1 MENNLLD
8 QIIEG
13 LQERSRDIFYDFH
26 EFGDV
31 DENDNPVDPA
41 SGDATPGRYQSAIE
55 KLCVAAEMAEEILQ
69 ALKARP
75 DLARE
80 LFKEKSA
87 SSAMER
93 NHEQHLDGFEIT
105 PGPWTVECHPDTEG
119 AYIIKEARYEQ
130 QVWGPDGYDVSDE
143 EGDRRD
149 LLVERRDAGN
159 IRLIQAAPD
168 LFHALGNLLHDSETG
183 KAQAIEILRSLGPNR
198 PAFVINQEERWKYEI
213 ENRTG

>member
-1 MENNLLD
+1 MQNDYLD
-8 QIIEG
+8 EIIRG

-55 KLCVAAEMAEEILQ
+55 KFCVAVEMAEEILQ
-69 ALKARP
+69 ALKTRP

-93 NHEQHLDGFEIT
+93 NREQHPDGFEIT
-105 PGPWTVECHPDTEG
+105 PVPWTVECHPDTEG

-159 IRLIQAAPD
+159 VRLIKSAPD
-168 LFHALGNLLHDSETG
+168 LFHALGNLLQNPETG
-183 KAQAIEILRSLGPNR
+183 KAQAIEILRSIGPNR
-198 PAFVINQEERWKYEI
+198 SAFVINQEER
-213 ENRTG
+213 

>member
-1 MENNLLD
+1 MQNDYLD
-8 QIIEG
+8 EIIRG

-31 DENDNPVDPA
+31 DENDNPVDPDPD
-41 SGDATPGRYQSAIE
+41 DATPGRYQSAIE

-69 ALKARP
+69 ALKTRP

-87 SSAMER
+87 SSAIER
-93 NHEQHLDGFEIT
+93 NHGQHPDGFEIT

-159 IRLIQAAPD
+159 IRLIQAATD
-168 LFHALGNLLHDSETG
+168 LFYALGNLLHNPETG
-183 KAQAIEILRSLGPNR
+183 KAQAIEILGSLGPNR
-198 PAFVINQEERWKYEI
+198 PAFVINQEKR
-213 ENRTG
+213 

>member
-1 MENNLLD
+1 MQNDYLD
-8 QIIEG
+8 EIIRG

-41 SGDATPGRYQSAIE
+41 SDDATPGRYQSASE

-149 LLVERRDAGN
+149 LLVERRDSGN
-159 IRLIQAAPD
+159 IRLIQAAPEI
-168 LFHALGNLLHDSETG
+168 LHALGNLLHYPETG
-183 KAQAIEILRSLGPNR
+183 KAQAIEILRSIGPNR
-198 PAFVINQEERWKYEI
+198 SAFVIDQGKR
-213 ENRTG
+213 